1 MKKYYDT
8 QESCMS
14 DIEMDKC
21 DQTWNHWYGIG
32 IPCFMCITDEI
43 NIDLIYEVNKA
54 SEEYLNTIN
63 IHSFIDRNL

>member
-1 MKKYYDT
+1 
-8 QESCMS
+8 
-14 DIEMDKC
+14 MDKC

-43 NIDLIYEVNKA
+43 NKDLIYEVNKA

-63 IHSFIDRNL
+63 IHSFIDRNLKEFNPRV